1 MSTNE
6 FDCLSNQLLQA
17 SLRCELLAA
26 FVIPEEVRSLLQDID
41 VRNVRAVTVHQ
52 CPKKNAIVDYEVEV
66 RMRDGS
72 SKAGEF
78 QAVGP
83 CDDHDT
89 YVLYDRDRDGLMK
102 HLHLL
107 H

>member
-17 SLRCELLAA
+17 GLRCSLVGA
-26 FVIPEEVRSLLQDID
+26 FVIPEEVRDLMKDTD
-41 VRNVRAVTVHQ
+41 VREVQAVTVHQ
-52 CPKKNAIVDYEVEV
+52 CPKPKAIVNYEVSIHL
-66 RMRDGS
+66 RNGS
-72 SKAGEF
+72 TKSGEF
-78 QAVGP
+78 QAVGD
-83 CDDHDT
+83 CDDHET
-89 YVLYDRDRDGLMK
+89 YVLYNRHRDGLMK